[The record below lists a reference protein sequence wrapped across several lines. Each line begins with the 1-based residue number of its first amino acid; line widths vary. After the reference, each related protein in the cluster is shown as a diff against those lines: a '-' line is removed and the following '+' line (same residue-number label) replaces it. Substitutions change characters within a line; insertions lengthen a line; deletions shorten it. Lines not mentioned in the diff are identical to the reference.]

1 METRSNHI
9 LVGIVTIALLGILA
23 AFLVWLVGYGDGPKK
38 EYDIFFKQSVGG
50 LANGAGV
57 SFAGVPSGQVK
68 DIELWKKDPD
78 FVRVRIEVNADTPIL
93 QGTTATISSIS
104 FTSPPQI
111 QLDGAVK
118 EAKPI
123 DALGPEGVPIIPTK
137 PGALGELLNNAP
149 LVLERVATLVDRL
162 SLLLSDEN
170 QESIRGILR
179 NSDKLTGNLAD
190 QTPELRR
197 LLKEAGTAA
206 ANAAVAA
213 EKVSALSENTN
224 ELLQNEGK
232 TAATELQKTLQSA
245 NKSIAS
251 LDKVL
256 NEAKPGI
263 QTFTAQT
270 LPEVDALVQ
279 NMQAL
284 TKSVTSVS
292 EKLDEGGA
300 SSLLSAPPLPDY
312 EP

>member
-197 LLKEAGTAA
+197 LLKEA
-206 ANAAVAA
+206 VAA

-232 TAATELQKTLQSA
+232 TTATELQKTLQSA

-263 QTFTAQT
+263 QTFTTQT